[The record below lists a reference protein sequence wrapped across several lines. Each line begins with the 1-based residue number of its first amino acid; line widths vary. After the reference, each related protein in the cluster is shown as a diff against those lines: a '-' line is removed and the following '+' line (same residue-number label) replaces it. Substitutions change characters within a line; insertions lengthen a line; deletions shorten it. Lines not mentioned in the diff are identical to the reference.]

1 MKILITGHKGM
12 LGAELMHF
20 LSRENE
26 VSGIDLEEADIT
38 NREQILEAIAI
49 RSPQLV
55 IHTAAYTDVDG
66 CEQHA
71 DRAYK
76 VNAIGT
82 QNVALACARLDAT
95 MVYISTD
102 FVFNGRKSRPYIEFD
117 APDPQSVYAR
127 SKLAGEQY
135 VRSLLRKGFIVRT
148 SWLFGKHGKN
158 FVETILRLAGE
169 QDELRIVSDQIGS
182 PTFVGDLV
190 PEMARLIATEA
201 YGIYHLSNNGSCS
214 WFDYTRKILELAH
227 VENVR
232 VVPIST
238 EALGRPAVR
247 PAFSALR
254 NYCMEL
260 TIGDR
265 MRSWEEG
272 LQAYLE
278 LGR

>member
-1 MKILITGHKGM
+1 MKILVTGCNGM
-12 LGAELMHF
+12 LGAECMAF
-20 LSRENE
+20 LSREHE
-26 VSGIDLEEADIT
+26 VSGIDLDDADIT
-38 NREQILEAIAI
+38 DRAQIMETVAI

-66 CEQHA
+66 CEQHP

-102 FVFNGRKSRPYIEFD
+102 FVFNGRKKQPYIEFD
-117 APDPQSVYAR
+117 EPDPKSVYAR

-135 VRSLLRKGFIVRT
+135 VRSLVNKGFIVRT

-169 QDELRIVSDQIGS
+169 RDELRIVSDQIGS
-182 PTFVGDLV
+182 PTFAGDLV
-190 PEMARLIATEA
+190 QEMARLIATGA

-214 WFDYTRKILELAH
+214 WFDYARKILELAH
-227 VENVR
+227 VENGQ
-232 VVPIST
+232 VVPISP

-247 PAFSALR
+247 PAFSVR
-254 NYCMEL
+254 R
-260 TIGDR
+260 T
-265 MRSWEEG
+265 S
-272 LQAYLE
+272 
-278 LGR
+278 

>member
-1 MKILITGHKGM
+1 M
-12 LGAELMHF
+12 LGTELMQF
-20 LSRENE
+20 LSQEHE
-26 VSGIDLEEADIT
+26 VSGIDLDEADIT
-38 NREQILEAIAI
+38 NREQITETIAI

-55 IHTAAYTDVDG
+55 IHTAACTDVDG
-66 CEQHA
+66 CEQHP
-71 DRAYK
+71 DRAYR

-82 QNVALACARLDAT
+82 QNIALACARLDAT

-102 FVFNGRKSRPYIEFD
+102 FVFNGRKNHPYIEFD
-117 APDPQSVYAR
+117 APDPLSVYAR

-135 VRSLLRKGFIVRT
+135 VRALVNKGFIVRT
-148 SWLFGKHGKN
+148 SWLFGKHGRN

-169 QDELRIVSDQIGS
+169 RDELRIVNDQIGS
-182 PTFVGDLV
+182 PTFAGDLV

-201 YGIYHLSNNGSCS
+201 YGIYHLSNQGACS
-214 WFDYTRKILELAH
+214 WFDYARKILEYAH
-227 VENVR
+227 VRNVR

-247 PAFSALR
+247 PAYSALR

-272 LQAYLE
+272 LAAYLE
-278 LGR
+278 QGR

>member
-12 LGAELMHF
+12 LGTELMHF
-20 LSRENE
+20 LSQEHE

-38 NREQILEAIAI
+38 DRAQIMEAVAI
-49 RSPQLV
+49 RTPQFV

-66 CEQHA
+66 CEQHP
-71 DRAYK
+71 DLAYQ

-82 QNVALACARLDAT
+82 QNVALACARIDAA

-102 FVFNGRKSRPYIEFD
+102 FVFNGRKKQPYIEFD

-127 SKLAGEQY
+127 SKLAGEIF

-169 QDELRIVSDQIGS
+169 RNELSIVNDQIGS
-182 PTFVGDLV
+182 PTFAGDLV

-201 YGIYHLSNNGSCS
+201 YGIYHLSNNGACS
-214 WFDYTRKILELAH
+214 WFDYARKILELAR

-247 PAFSALR
+247 PAYSVLR

-272 LQAYLE
+272 LAAYLA

>member
-1 MKILITGHKGM
+1 M
-12 LGAELMHF
+12 
-20 LSRENE
+20 
-26 VSGIDLEEADIT
+26 
-38 NREQILEAIAI
+38 EAIAI

-66 CEQHA
+66 CEQHP
-71 DRAYK
+71 DRAHK

-82 QNVALACARLDAT
+82 QNIALACARLDAT

-102 FVFNGRKSRPYIEFD
+102 FVFNGRKGRPYIEFD
-117 APDPQSVYAR
+117 APDPLSVYAR

-135 VRSLLRKGFIVRT
+135 VRALLKKWFIVRT
-148 SWLFGKHGKN
+148 SWLFGKNGKN

-169 QDELRIVSDQIGS
+169 RDELSVVNDQIGS
-182 PTFVGDLV
+182 PTFAGDLV

-201 YGIYHLSNNGSCS
+201 YGIYHLSNNGACS
-214 WFDYTRKILELAH
+214 WFDYARKILELAH

-238 EALGRPAVR
+238 ETLGRPAVR
-247 PAFSALR
+247 PAYSVLR

-272 LQAYLE
+272 LAAYLE
-278 LGR
+278 LVR

>member
-1 MKILITGHKGM
+1 MKLLITGHKGM
-12 LGAELMHF
+12 LGTELMHF
-20 LSRENE
+20 LSQEHE

-38 NREQILEAIAI
+38 DRAQIMEAIAI
-49 RSPQLV
+49 RSPQIV

-66 CEQHA
+66 CEQHP
-71 DRAYK
+71 DLAYK

-82 QNVALACARLDAT
+82 QNVALACGRLDAT

-102 FVFNGRKSRPYIEFD
+102 FVFNGRKNEPYIEFD
-117 APDPQSVYAR
+117 EPDPLSVYAR
-127 SKLAGEQY
+127 SKLAGEWY
-135 VRSLLRKGFIVRT
+135 LRSLVRKGFIVRT
-148 SWLFGKHGKN
+148 SWLFGRHGNN

-169 QDELRIVSDQIGS
+169 RDELCIVNDQIGS
-182 PTFVGDLV
+182 PTFAGDLV

-201 YGIYHLSNNGSCS
+201 YGIYHLSNNGACS
-214 WFDYTRKILELAH
+214 RFDYARKILEVAH
-227 VENVR
+227 AENASVI
-232 VVPIST
+232 PIST

-247 PAFSALR
+247 PAYSVLR

-272 LQAYLE
+272 LAAYLE